1 MFSGPANKVSRRQAV
16 IKLRTTGDFY
26 LMNEGRIPL
35 YVDGKPILSGSKIK
49 LKNNSVVEMAHLRF
63 VFLVNQELIT
73 AVRTEA
79 AKLMIS

>member
-1 MFSGPANKVSRRQAV
+1 
-16 IKLRTTGDFY
+16 
-26 LMNEGRIPL
+26 
-35 YVDGKPILSGSKIK
+35 
-49 LKNNSVVEMAHLRF
+49 MAHLRF